1 MARIYWCAESNKVI
15 EPYLDG
21 ILSDLIGFNSH
32 LISPMTAKFTQPLW
46 PLLVATLLV
55 LVSLYGGGIPS
66 THANAAVVDDCSA
79 AAGQL
84 TRNWPNT
91 DFSRCTVDPG
101 EVVSGGPGK
110 DGIPSID
117 EPQFVPATKVTL
129 DDREPVIT
137 LVLGDTAKAYPLRVL
152 TWHEIVNDTMGDIP
166 VAVTYCPLCNA
177 AIVFDRRVGN
187 KVLDFGT
194 TGSLRH
200 SDLLMYDR
208 LSQSWWQ
215 QYTGQAIFGE
225 FAGAALTM
233 LPSRLA
239 SFLDFKNDYPKG
251 EVLVPGNPNLRPYG
265 ANPYVGYDSSGFP
278 FLYRGEVPEGIGPL
292 ERVVVVDDRAWS
304 LALLQQDKQIRDGN
318 LVLTWRPGQASALDT
333 REIKNGREVG
343 SVTAQHLAA
352 NGALEDVVYHVTFAF
367 VFHAFKPDQ
376 PIIVE

>member
-1 MARIYWCAESNKVI
+1 
-15 EPYLDG
+15 
-21 ILSDLIGFNSH
+21 
-32 LISPMTAKFTQPLW
+32 MTAKFTQPLW
-46 PLLVATLLV
+46 PLPVATLLV

-66 THANAAVVDDCSA
+66 SHANSAVVDDCSV

-84 TRNWPNT
+84 TQNWPNT

-117 EPQFVPATKVTL
+117 EPQFVPATKTTL

-187 KVLDFGT
+187 QVLDFGP

-215 QYTGQAIFGE
+215 Q
-225 FAGAALTM
+225 
-233 LPSRLA
+233 
-239 SFLDFKNDYPKG
+239 
-251 EVLVPGNPNLRPYG
+251 
-265 ANPYVGYDSSGFP
+265 
-278 FLYRGEVPEGIGPL
+278 
-292 ERVVVVDDRAWS
+292 
-304 LALLQQDKQIRDGN
+304 
-318 LVLTWRPGQASALDT
+318 
-333 REIKNGREVG
+333 
-343 SVTAQHLAA
+343 
-352 NGALEDVVYHVTFAF
+352 
-367 VFHAFKPDQ
+367 
-376 PIIVE
+376 